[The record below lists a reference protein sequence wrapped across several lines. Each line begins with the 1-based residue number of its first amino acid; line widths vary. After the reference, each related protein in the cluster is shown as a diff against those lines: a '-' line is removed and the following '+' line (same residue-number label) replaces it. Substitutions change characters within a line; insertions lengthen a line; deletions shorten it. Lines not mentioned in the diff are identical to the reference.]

1 MDAARPRTAGLIAGP
16 LRSAARRKEA
26 SPGPWPAIGP
36 TERSCSESLILL
48 AFYLSVLKPCPM
60 TASTTHIP
68 VMPSEV
74 LWWLDPRPGQTILDG
89 TAGGGGHAKLLAER
103 VGPAGRVWAV
113 DRDPAAVARLRR
125 LARELPLVPV
135 HSAYDELEEGGHLPE
150 GGFDGA
156 LFDLGL
162 SSDQLEDA
170 SRGFSFQS
178 SGELDLRFDPSSGR
192 PAWQL
197 LEELSQEELAD
208 VIFRYGEER
217 FSRRIA
223 RRIVERRRQRPIRT
237 SAELASLIRQC
248 VPRSRGHRIDPAT
261 RTFQALRIAVND
273 ELGRLERLL
282 QLLPRWVKPGG
293 RVVFLS
299 FHSLEDRLV
308 KRAFLQREVW
318 ERLTKKPVR
327 PTATEIAA
335 NPRSRS
341 AKLRAARRV
350 PPEEGQQ

>member
-1 MDAARPRTAGLIAGP
+1 
-16 LRSAARRKEA
+16 
-26 SPGPWPAIGP
+26 
-36 TERSCSESLILL
+36 
-48 AFYLSVLKPCPM
+48 M

-74 LWWLDPRPGQTILDG
+74 LEWLDPRPGQTILDG

-103 VGPAGRVWAV
+103 VGPEGRVWAV
-113 DRDPAAVARLRR
+113 DRDPAAVARLRTF
-125 LARELPLVPV
+125 ARELPLVPI

-156 LFDLGL
+156 FFDLGL

-178 SGELDLRFDPSSGR
+178 SGELDLRFDPTSGR
-192 PAWQL
+192 PAWEL
-197 LEELSQEELAD
+197 LEELSQDELAD
-208 VIFRYGEER
+208 LIFRYGEER

-223 RRIVERRRQRPIRT
+223 RRIVERRRQAPIRT

-261 RTFQALRIAVND
+261 RTFQALRIAVNN

-282 QLLPRWVKPGG
+282 QLLPRWLKPGG

-308 KRAFLQREVW
+308 KRAFLQGELW

-327 PTATEIAA
+327 PGETEIAA

-341 AKLRAARRV
+341 AKLRAARRLA
-350 PPEEGQQ
+350 PEHGQE